1 MLSFKMLNFLA
12 FLLFY
17 YILLC
22 INIQGFQGELTNC
35 FSSFPDMDVENVIE
49 KGKEFS
55 IGCDIDSLMLLD
67 CMWTHVDPITL
78 REDGPNSKNAIRSV
92 RVHLQFGGILK
103 TRRPYTKLS
112 NQIACQTHF

>member
-1 MLSFKMLNFLA
+1 MQSKMLKFLA

-17 YILLC
+17 ILC
-22 INIQGFQGELTNC
+22 INIQGFHGELTNC

-67 CMWTHVDPITL
+67 CIWTHVDPITL

-92 RVHLQFGGILK
+92 RVHLQFYKKFCIYRPFKSWSGNYNTGG
-103 TRRPYTKLS
+103 RY
-112 NQIACQTHF
+112 F